1 MNVIKKENVIKK
13 GKDIRKLG
21 VIKKIKL
28 VLLLLILI
36 IAYCYSLIIGYL
48 PDQIILFE
56 GEKLDIP
63 SFFGINF
70 SMEDEYGVIE
80 TSSNI
85 SESISEDIGVS
96 KMNVNLFNQLSI
108 KDIDVSILP
117 KTTVIPVGNLAGVK
131 LYTNGVLVV
140 GMSEIQGDDKKMY
153 KPYEKTGIEEGD
165 TIVAINNST
174 IHSTEDLISCVN
186 KSLGNEVEID
196 FVRDNEALQCSMT
209 PVKTQGEEYK
219 LGLWVRDSAAGVGTV
234 TFYEPES
241 KTFAAL
247 GHGIVDIDTKQLIN
261 ISSGEFVTTKILN
274 IQKGEKGEP
283 GRIQGTIDN
292 QPNIGTIYKNSPFGI
307 YGKVDNLLPL
317 NLNNSK
323 EMEVALRDEI
333 HTGKATILATLEKG
347 KTQEYDIE
355 IKKIFKENNYDNKSM
370 QIKIVDEDLLE
381 KTGGI
386 IQGMS
391 GSPIIQ
397 DGKFIGAV
405 THVLVNNPQEGYAV
419 FGDIMI
425 KQLKSIE

>member
-140 GMSEIQGDDKKMY
+140 GMSEIQGEDNKMY

-165 TIVAINNST
+165 TIIAVNNQT

-292 QPNIGTIYKNSPFGI
+292 QPNIGTIYKNTKFGI